1 MNILEVVKYT
11 PSLCERVPI
20 SFLHPGRFTPCREIT
35 HASSEANLQ
44 EEEMAENASFLATI
58 AIMFLVGFYE
68 VATFAVTQL
77 A

>member
-1 MNILEVVKYT
+1 
-11 PSLCERVPI
+11 
-20 SFLHPGRFTPCREIT
+20 
-35 HASSEANLQ
+35 
-44 EEEMAENASFLATI
+44 MAENASFLATI